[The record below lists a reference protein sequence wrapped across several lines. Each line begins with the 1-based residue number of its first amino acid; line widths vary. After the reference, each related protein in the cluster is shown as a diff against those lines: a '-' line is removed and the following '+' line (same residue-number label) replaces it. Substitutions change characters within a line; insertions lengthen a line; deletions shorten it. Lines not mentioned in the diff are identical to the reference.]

1 MTEDP
6 FANTVVVACSAVESS
21 QRIVE
26 ALSDNGFSVVGPV
39 ATASMALALAAQSPV
54 TIAVVEAG
62 LAGNGQAL
70 ARQLMDNWGVPSVLF
85 DEPDEAGAAHDQSWR
100 AEGDLAS
107 RVRRVLSIASA
118 PPEVV

>member
-62 LAGNGQAL
+62 LAGNGHAL

-85 DEPDEAGAAHDQSWR
+85 DEPDEAGAAHDQAWR

>member
-1 MTEDP
+1 
-6 FANTVVVACSAVESS
+6 
-21 QRIVE
+21 
-26 ALSDNGFSVVGPV
+26 
-39 ATASMALALAAQSPV
+39 LAAKPPGPSAGGQ
-54 TIAVVEAG
+54 AG
-62 LAGNGQAL
+62 LAGNGHAL

-85 DEPDEAGAAHDQSWR
+85 DEPDETGAAHDQAWR